1 MAIQKLC
8 KISSIEKLN
17 TDAVSIWLEA
27 GELAQTAQV
36 GQFVNIK
43 CGEGL
48 LLRRPIS
55 ICRAE
60 DTRLNVVFEV
70 RGEGTAWL
78 AQRTVG
84 EELDVLGP
92 LGHGFAYPNGKVLV
106 VGGGIGVPPML
117 NTARKAPK
125 GAIACLGFRGADKA
139 MLLDEFSACCEQV
152 YLASDDGTLGVHGF
166 VASVVDT
173 ALSEHPEIQ
182 AVLACGP
189 KIMPPRRSTMCPV
202 RSVWRSAWAAALAPA
217 WCVPVRTARASTS
230 TSARTA
236 LFLTPR
242 R

>member
-27 GELAQTAQV
+27 GELAQAAQV

-84 EELDVLGP
+84 EELDVLG
-92 LGHGFAYPNGKVLV
+92 
-106 VGGGIGVPPML
+106 VGSRL
-117 NTARKAPK
+117 RLSKWK
-125 GAIACLGFRGADKA
+125 GAGRWRRHRCAAYAEHRPEGSKGRHCLPWLPGRGQGYAA
-139 MLLDEFSACCEQV
+139 GRVQRLL
-152 YLASDDGTLGVHGF
+152 
-166 VASVVDT
+166 
-173 ALSEHPEIQ
+173 
-182 AVLACGP
+182 
-189 KIMPPRRSTMCPV
+189 
-202 RSVWRSAWAAALAPA
+202 
-217 WCVPVRTARASTS
+217 
-230 TSARTA
+230 
-236 LFLTPR
+236 
-242 R
+242 